1 MNGEKFLGE
10 SIDIDPKKTTLSEM
24 IKEAEKIGEG
34 GDDEKTV
41 VIENL
46 ADQKV
51 NIELREEKVP
61 KFGKDSEQ

>member
-24 IKEAEKIGEG
+24 IEEAEKIGER

-46 ADQKV
+46 ADEKV
-51 NIELREEKVP
+51 KVELRKEKVP
-61 KFGKDSEQ
+61 RLGKDSEQ

>member
-1 MNGEKFLGE
+1 MNKEKFPGE

-24 IKEAEKIGEG
+24 IEEAEKIGEG

-46 ADQKV
+46 ADEKV
-51 NIELREEKVP
+51 KVELRKEKVP
-61 KFGKDSEQ
+61 RFGKDSEQ